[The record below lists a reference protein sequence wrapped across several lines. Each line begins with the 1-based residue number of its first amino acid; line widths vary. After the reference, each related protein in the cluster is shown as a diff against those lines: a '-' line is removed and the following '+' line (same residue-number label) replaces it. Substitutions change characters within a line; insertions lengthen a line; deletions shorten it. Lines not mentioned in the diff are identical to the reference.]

1 MRLFST
7 ILLAIFVS
15 GTISP
20 VFGWHDEGH
29 KLTGYIAWQRMTPQ
43 TRAEAIGKLDDFPDE
58 LKEFEVEERRHL
70 EAAIKQIEEHL
81 READEATHANRT

>member
-1 MRLFST
+1 MDLVNALSAYREAL
-7 ILLAIFVS
+7 I
-15 GTISP
+15 
-20 VFGWHDEGH
+20 
-29 KLTGYIAWQRMTPQ
+29 
-43 TRAEAIGKLDDFPDE
+43 EAIGKLDDFPDE